1 MVGSLTWQKKKEFLV
16 LMKAQNTIEFKNNR
30 AVINSVIHAAATIC
44 LELEEIL

>member
-1 MVGSLTWQKKKEFLV
+1 MAKKKRKKKKKEFLV

-44 LELEEIL
+44 LEEIL